1 MLLFC
6 LDRNDFY
13 LAIYEFVYTIRS
25 ALGLYLLHLGN
36 FLSSRIMYIHIYTYL
51 NDQHLHVLSIVQA

>member
-13 LAIYEFVYTIRS
+13 LAIYEFVYTIRGV
-25 ALGLYLLHLGN
+25 LGLYLLHLSN
-36 FLSSRIMYIHIYTYL
+36 VFRLRIMCIYIHI
-51 NDQHLHVLSIVQA
+51 